1 MIVMKTVFARVITAL
16 VMIAGF
22 TSCIWAG
29 SKGEHVTEKRH
40 VADFT
45 SIDIKSVG
53 SVYFTQSSDFSCTI
67 EGEESHMT
75 FLCNMFTFTS
85 SPNAGSKTRDHNQR
99 SDNSCKNSFHNNHIF
114 YIQNIGPSMKEVLNK
129 KINPATSEINHIK
142 VRITLVTVD
151 IGFHTLKLCKSN
163 CNRPITGIPTMN
175 SPHTNSPVTAAGEE
189 AIRLQSTS
197 GIE

>member
-1 MIVMKTVFARVITAL
+1 MKTVFARVITAL

-67 EGEESHMT
+67 EGEESQVKNIT
-75 FLCNMFTFTS
+75 TS
-85 SPNAGSKTRDHNQR
+85 VEGNELKIGYIKKLKNNKNGAVIRISAPDLQELEFKGVGSFNIDGKVTLQDLDVDFSGVGELNIKDLQCRKANFDLKGIGEVNI
-99 SDNSCKNSFHNNHIF
+99 HI
-114 YIQNIGPSMKEVLNK
+114 
-129 KINPATSEINHIK
+129 
-142 VRITLVTVD
+142 
-151 IGFHTLKLCKSN
+151 N
-163 CNRPITGIPTMN
+163 C
-175 SPHTNSPVTAAGEE
+175 
-189 AIRLQSTS
+189 
-197 GIE
+197 